1 MKISMIRANVE
12 EDEEATMSRFMNDL
26 NHDIAHIMEL
36 HHYVKLEEMMHM
48 AVKVEKQLKQKG
60 TIRQIQPSGPLK
72 PWKHYWKANTGG
84 GPSQ

>member
-1 MKISMIRANVE
+1 MKIAMFRANIE

-26 NHDIAHIMEL
+26 NHDISHIMEL

-60 TIRQIQPSGPLK
+60 TIRQIQPS
-72 PWKHYWKANTGG
+72 
-84 GPSQ
+84 